1 MPDGSRMSLPDW
13 MLSRWILPHGG
24 IALDDGLGT
33 EWDLPTVALQIES
46 ACRQLDALNPAIPLG
61 LTGDN
66 SPAWV
71 VADLALLA
79 SDRAC
84 VPIPAFFTPGQI
96 AHLVSSTGLQNV
108 IHAGKIVPVASIYPY
123 LQTET
128 CLQAENPQAAPA
140 LPPDTRKITFTSG
153 TTGNPKGICLTRE
166 QQLATAQG
174 LGEILGGLGIR
185 RHLNLLPFSVLLEN
199 IAGLYAPLMLGA
211 QCISPPLKAVGLSG
225 SSHFD
230 AETCL
235 AMIEKTGAES
245 VILLPQMLQ
254 ALLNCVQP
262 GDPRLRSLK
271 FMAVG
276 GGATPVAILNRAHQL
291 GLPVYEGYGLSECAS
306 VVSLNRPS
314 AHRPGSV
321 GQPVP
326 GVSVRVAGD
335 GEIEVRGRG
344 YAGILGEPPV
354 VVPDWIKTGDLGSLD
369 QDGFL
374 SIQGRK
380 KNVLITSFGRN
391 VSPEW
396 PESLLMESGLLA
408 QGIVLGDGQASL
420 NAVLVPRSQDVPHM
434 EIATLVERV
443 NRSLPDYAQISGWQ
457 ISATPFCV
465 ENGFATANG
474 RLRRDAIARH
484 FSSSQENPCF
494 STY

>member
-1 MPDGSRMSLPDW
+1 MSLPDW
-13 MLSRWILPHGG
+13 ILPHDG
-24 IALDDGLGT
+24 IALGDGLGAG
-33 EWDLPTVALQIES
+33 WDLPSMALQIE
-46 ACRQLDALNPAIPLG
+46 AVCRQLDALNPAIPVG
-61 LTGDN
+61 LIGDN
-66 SPAWV
+66 SPAWII
-71 VADLALLA
+71 ADLALLVCH
-79 SDRAC
+79 RVC
-84 VPIPAFFTPGQI
+84 VPIPAFFTPEQV
-96 AHLVSSTGLQNV
+96 AHLVSSTGLEHV
-108 IHAGKIVPVASIYPY
+108 IHAGKVVPATAVYPF
-123 LQTET
+123 
-128 CLQAENPQAAPA
+128 LQAETPHAAPVI
-140 LPPDTRKITFTSG
+140 PPDTRKITFTSG

-174 LGEILGGLGIR
+174 LGAILGELGIR

-199 IAGLYAPLMLGA
+199 IAGIYVPLMLGA

-230 AETCL
+230 AGACL

-254 ALLNCVQP
+254 ALLNCVQRD
-262 GDPRLRSLK
+262 DPRLHAVK

-276 GGATPVAILNRAHQL
+276 GGATPVAVLNRAQQL

-306 VVSLNRPS
+306 VVSLNRPG

-321 GQPVP
+321 GLPVP
-326 GVSVRVAGD
+326 GVSVRVAD
-335 GEIEVRGRG
+335 DSEIEVRGRG

-354 VVPDWIKTGDLGSLD
+354 AASGWIKTGDLGRLD

-374 SIQGRK
+374 SIRGRK
-380 KNVLITSFGRN
+380 KHVLITSFGRN

-420 NAVLVPRSQDVPHM
+420 NAVLVPRSQDVPHT
-434 EIATLVERV
+434 EIALLVQRV
-443 NRSLPDYAQISGWQ
+443 NQSLPDYAQISGWQ
-457 ISATPFCV
+457 ISTTAFGV
-465 ENGFATANG
+465 ENGLATANG

-484 FSSSQENPCF
+484 FSNTQENPCF
-494 STY
+494 SMN